1 TQGVARNITDRRQA
15 ETSLEETRR
24 EAARRLGEHALQ
36 IRTVYRQLQQQIEE
50 RERHEAEAAV
60 IQHIRD
66 EIWRLIDPEQVDA
79 LLWRNRRR

>member
-1 TQGVARNITDRRQA
+1 
-15 ETSLEETRR
+15 
-24 EAARRLGEHALQ
+24 LGEHALQ

-79 LLWRNRRR
+79 LLWRNR